1 LKDNSVVLTH
11 ESPDIH
17 MNKSE
22 LIDAVAAQ
30 ADLPK
35 AVSARAVTALLEIIT
50 ATLAKKEE
58 VTLVGFGTF
67 KVSQRASRVGRNPRT
82 GTALTIPASSVP
94 KFTVGL
100 ALKSAVQAGGRES
113 K

>member
-1 LKDNSVVLTH
+1 MVPTH
-11 ESPDIH
+11 ESPGIH

-22 LIDAVAAQ
+22 LIDAVAVQ

-35 AVSARAVTALLEIIT
+35 AVCARAVTALLEIIT
-50 ATLAKKEE
+50 ATLAKQEE
-58 VTLVGFGTF
+58 VSLVGFGTF

-82 GTALTIPASSVP
+82 GAALNIAASSVP
-94 KFTVGL
+94 KFAAGL
-100 ALKSAVQAGGRES
+100 ALKSAVEAGGREP

>member
-1 LKDNSVVLTH
+1 MVLTH
-11 ESPDIH
+11 ESPGIH

-50 ATLAKKEE
+50 ASLAKKEE
-58 VTLVGFGTF
+58 VSLVGFGTF
-67 KVSQRASRVGRNPRT
+67 KVTQRASRLGRNPRS
-82 GTALTIPASSVP
+82 GAALTIAASSVP
-94 KFTVGL
+94 KFMAGL
-100 ALKSAVQAGGRES
+100 ALKSAVEAGGRES

>member
-1 LKDNSVVLTH
+1 
-11 ESPDIH
+11 

-35 AVSARAVTALLEIIT
+35 AVSARAVTVLLEIIT
-50 ATLAKKEE
+50 ATLAKQEE
-58 VTLVGFGTF
+58 VSLVGFGTF
-67 KVSQRASRVGRNPRT
+67 KVTQRASRVGRNPRS
-82 GTALTIPASSVP
+82 GAALTIPASSVP
-94 KFTVGL
+94 KFTAGL
-100 ALKSAVQAGGRES
+100 SLKSAVQAGGREP

>member
-1 LKDNSVVLTH
+1 MVLTH
-11 ESPDIH
+11 ESPGIH

-50 ATLAKKEE
+50 ASLAKKEE
-58 VTLVGFGTF
+58 VSLVGFGTF
-67 KVSQRASRVGRNPRT
+67 KVTQRASRVGRNPRS
-82 GTALTIPASSVP
+82 GAALTIAASSVP
-94 KFTVGL
+94 KFTAGM

>member
-1 LKDNSVVLTH
+1 
-11 ESPDIH
+11 

-50 ATLAKKEE
+50 ASLATQEE
-58 VTLVGFGTF
+58 VSLVGFGTF
-67 KVSQRASRVGRNPRT
+67 KVTQRASRVGRNPRS
-82 GTALTIPASSVP
+82 GAALTIPASSVP
-94 KFTVGL
+94 KFTAGL
-100 ALKSAVQAGGRES
+100 ALKSAVEAGGRES

>member
-1 LKDNSVVLTH
+1 MVLTH
-11 ESPDIH
+11 ESPGIQ

-50 ATLAKKEE
+50 ASLAKQEE
-58 VTLVGFGTF
+58 VSLVGFGTF
-67 KVSQRASRVGRNPRT
+67 KVTQRASRVGRNPRS
-82 GTALTIPASSVP
+82 GAALTIPASSVP
-94 KFTVGL
+94 KFTAGL
-100 ALKSAVQAGGRES
+100 ALKSAVEAGGRELKS
-113 K
+113 AR

>member
-1 LKDNSVVLTH
+1 MVLTH
-11 ESPDIH
+11 ESPGIH

-50 ATLAKKEE
+50 ATLAKQEE
-58 VTLVGFGTF
+58 VSLVGFGTF
-67 KVSQRASRVGRNPRT
+67 KVTQRASRVGRNPRS
-82 GTALTIPASSVP
+82 GAALTIAASSVP
-94 KFTVGL
+94 KFTAGM

>member
-1 LKDNSVVLTH
+1 MVLTH
-11 ESPDIH
+11 ESPGIH

-50 ATLAKKEE
+50 ASLAKKEE
-58 VTLVGFGTF
+58 VSLVGFGTF
-67 KVSQRASRVGRNPRT
+67 KVTQRASRVGRNPRS
-82 GTALTIPASSVP
+82 GAALTIPASSVP
-94 KFTVGL
+94 KFSAGL

>member
-1 LKDNSVVLTH
+1 MVLTH
-11 ESPDIH
+11 ESPGIQ

-50 ATLAKKEE
+50 ASLAKQEE
-58 VTLVGFGTF
+58 VSLVGFGTF
-67 KVSQRASRVGRNPRT
+67 KVTQRASRVGRNPRS
-82 GTALTIPASSVP
+82 GAALTIPASSVP
-94 KFTVGL
+94 KFTAGL

>member
-1 LKDNSVVLTH
+1 MVPTH
-11 ESPDIH
+11 ESPGIH

-58 VTLVGFGTF
+58 VSLVGFGTF
-67 KVSQRASRVGRNPRT
+67 KVSKRASRMGRNPRT
-82 GTALTIPASSVP
+82 GETLTIAASSVP
-94 KFTVGL
+94 KFTAGS
-100 ALKSAVQAGGRES
+100 ALKSAVEAGGRTS

>member
-1 LKDNSVVLTH
+1 MVLTH
-11 ESPDIH
+11 ESPGIH

-58 VTLVGFGTF
+58 VSLVGFGTF
-67 KVSQRASRVGRNPRT
+67 KVTQRASRVGRNPRS

-94 KFTVGL
+94 KFTAGL
-100 ALKSAVQAGGRES
+100 ALKAAVEAGGRES

>member
-1 LKDNSVVLTH
+1 MVLTH
-11 ESPDIH
+11 ESPSIH

-50 ATLAKKEE
+50 ATLAKQEE
-58 VTLVGFGTF
+58 VSLVGFGTF
-67 KVSQRASRVGRNPRT
+67 KVTQRASRLGRNPRS
-82 GTALTIPASSVP
+82 GAALTIPASSVP
-94 KFTVGL
+94 KFTAGL

>member
-1 LKDNSVVLTH
+1 MVLTH
-11 ESPDIH
+11 ESPGIH

-58 VTLVGFGTF
+58 VSLVGFGTF
-67 KVSQRASRVGRNPRT
+67 KVTQRASRVGRNPRS
-82 GTALTIPASSVP
+82 GAALTIPASSVP
-94 KFTVGL
+94 KFSAGL

>member
-1 LKDNSVVLTH
+1 
-11 ESPDIH
+11 

-50 ATLAKKEE
+50 ATLAKQEE
-58 VTLVGFGTF
+58 VSLVGFGTF
-67 KVSQRASRVGRNPRT
+67 KVTQRASRLGRNPRS
-82 GTALTIPASSVP
+82 GAALTIPASSVP
-94 KFTVGL
+94 KFTAGL

>member
-1 LKDNSVVLTH
+1 
-11 ESPDIH
+11 

-35 AVSARAVTALLEIIT
+35 VVSARAVTALLEIIT
-50 ATLAKKEE
+50 AALAKQEE
-58 VTLVGFGTF
+58 VSLVGFGTF
-67 KVSQRASRVGRNPRT
+67 KVTQRASRVGRNPRS
-82 GTALTIPASSVP
+82 GAALTIAASSVP
-94 KFTVGL
+94 KFTAGL
-100 ALKSAVQAGGRES
+100 ALKSAVQAGGREP